1 MTLTLKNTI
10 KLKIVSFLSFMLP
23 DPRKIGK
30 KHIEKYKKKQIIE
43 GQIFS
48 YPFQMPFMN
57 FAISDS
63 VTFIAYTTRYLI
75 YLRPSDIVIS
85 KSGS

>member
-10 KLKIVSFLSFMLP
+10 KLKTVSFLSFMLP
-23 DPRKIGK
+23 DPRKIGL
-30 KHIEKYKKKQIIE
+30 KHIKKYKKQIIE

-48 YPFQMPFMN
+48 HPFQMPFMN

-63 VTFIAYTTRYLI
+63 VTFIAYTYYTLF
-75 YLRPSDIVIS
+75 DIFAA
-85 KSGS
+85 K